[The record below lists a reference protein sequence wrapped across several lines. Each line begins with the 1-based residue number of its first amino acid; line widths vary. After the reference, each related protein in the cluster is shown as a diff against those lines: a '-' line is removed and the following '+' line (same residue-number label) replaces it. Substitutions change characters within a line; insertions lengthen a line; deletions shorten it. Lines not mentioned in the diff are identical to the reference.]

1 MTTARR
7 RALIPAAILALGLAV
22 SACTGSAGDAA
33 VVGDNRVT
41 EASLNSNVS
50 VVLVAQGFTTDKSD
64 PELVK
69 NILNWLVVM
78 DLLDQVAA
86 DNNVAV
92 TQGEIDREYEAEVT
106 SAGSAA
112 GLEAAYLKQGVA
124 PSQISER
131 IRFALTAQK
140 VAKAV
145 APNATPEQATA
156 ALVAAVVAKSKAVN
170 PEINPRFGTWDS
182 ENLQLGEIPSD
193 VSTVLPAQ

>member
-7 RALIPAAILALGLAV
+7 RAMIPVAILALGLAV
-22 SACTGSAGDAA
+22 SACSGSAGDAA
-33 VVGDNRVT
+33 LVGNNHVT
-41 EASLNSNVS
+41 EASLNSNVNE
-50 VVLVAQGFTTDKSD
+50 VLVAQGFSENKSD

-92 TQGEIDREYEAEVT
+92 TQGEIDREYAAEVK

-112 GLEAAYLKQGVA
+112 ALEAAYLKQGVA

-156 ALVAAVVAKSKAVN
+156 DLVTAVVAKSKAVN

-182 ENLQLGEIPSD
+182 ENLQLGETPSD